1 MDGSKPLAIC
11 VRPLGS
17 STSTLELVFDSR
29 LGCVVPDG
37 KLQKITNVNFTAKCL
52 MCMGI
57 NKSVIICE
65 ESSCWCRWEE
75 MGWLRVTVKLCV
87 SELLHHWWPVITGIL
102 GENLSGNKVAELL
115 WLCSFCCVMGHNVS
129 RVPSPQSQ
137 WESDAEN
144 ASGGRRESTVTIRTR
159 YLSLDF
165 FPVVN
170 APLLGASQCVCSS
183 TSKTGPRSLKG
194 KIGKE
199 VEETQCGLY
208 HLRTPA
214 RHWQLRNT
222 TTYIHCHAALKT
234 NTNNDSR
241 HTEDV

>member
-1 MDGSKPLAIC
+1 MSIKLQNALWVWEETICNHIGKWGEQLLGRNGLTEDNCKAIC
-11 VRPLGS
+11 EWATS
-17 STSTLELVFDSR
+17 SLVTSNHRYTWRS
-29 LGCVVPDG
+29 
-37 KLQKITNVNFTAKCL
+37 VN
-52 MCMGI
+52 
-57 NKSVIICE
+57 
-65 ESSCWCRWEE
+65 
-75 MGWLRVTVKLCV
+75 
-87 SELLHHWWPVITGIL
+87 
-102 GENLSGNKVAELL
+102 GNKAAELL
-115 WLCSFCCVMGHNVS
+115 LACSFCCVQGQTVS

-144 ASGGRRESTVTIRTR
+144 ASGGRRESTVAIRTR

-183 TSKTGPRSLKG
+183 TSKTGPPSLKG

-199 VEETQCGLY
+199 VGETQCGLY

-222 TTYIHCHAALKT
+222 TTYIRCHAALKT
-234 NTNNDSR
+234 NTKNDSR
-241 HTEDV
+241 HTVDV